1 VTSAAAHPSPA
12 SRWVA
17 MLLSGLTVLLLTAMA
32 LQGALTGELTRRTV
46 APDSGLLLTMATIAA
61 VGLVVARHQP
71 RNAIGW
77 LLLAVALCFL
87 LAFNAGG
94 YTTFRYAHHHTGLPL
109 GPVALLLTPA
119 LLAAIPLFALV
130 IMLFPDGRLP
140 SGAWRRFTWACLVLC
155 AIGPLS
161 FELVTATAIA
171 GHHVNVL
178 PDGQLAAI
186 EHPAGGTAW
195 LGVVAPVF
203 FGAVAVL
210 WIGAIAR
217 QVLNWRRSAGERRQQ
232 LKWLLSGAVVFAA
245 LGVPSLAVTS
255 PVWKVMTLGFAALP
269 VAIGVGILK
278 YRLYE
283 IDRIISRTLAYAIVT
298 GLLVGVYA
306 GLVLLATRVLDV
318 HGTVAVAAATLA
330 AAALF
335 TPVRRRVQR
344 VVDRR
349 FNRARYDADRTVAA
363 FAARLQDAVDLDTV
377 RAGLLAAACTS
388 LEPAHASIWIA
399 GSDR

>member
-1 VTSAAAHPSPA
+1 MLVLIGVLVLLARLTGQLTSAAILPN
-12 SRWVA
+12 
-17 MLLSGLTVLLLTAMA
+17 SGLV
-32 LQGALTGELTRRTV
+32 
-46 APDSGLLLTMATIAA
+46 LTMGVIGA
-61 VGLVVARHQP
+61 VGFVVSWHQP
-71 RNAIGW
+71 RNPTGW
-77 LLLAVALCFL
+77 LLQAVALCFM
-87 LAFNAGG
+87 LAFNAGS
-94 YTTFRYAHHHTGLPL
+94 YIIFRYAHHHPGLPL

-130 IMLFPDGRLP
+130 IMLFPDGDLP
-140 SGAWRRFTWACLVLC
+140 SPAWRRFTRACVVLC

-161 FELVTATAIA
+161 FELVTIGAIA
-171 GHHVNVL
+171 GHHIRVL

-195 LGVVAPVF
+195 LGAVAPVF

-245 LGVPSLAVTS
+245 LGVPSLGVTS
-255 PVWKVMTLGFAALP
+255 SLWKVMTLGFAALP
-269 VAIGVGILK
+269 VAIGIGILK

-283 IDRIISRTLAYAIVT
+283 IDRIISRTLAYTIVT

-306 GLVLLATRVLDV
+306 SLVLLATRVLDV
-318 HGTVAVAAATLA
+318 HGTVAVAGATLA

-335 TPVRRRVQR
+335 TPLRRRVQR
-344 VVDRR
+344 IVDRR
-349 FNRARYDADRTVAA
+349 FNRARYDADRTIAA
-363 FAARLQDAVDLDTV
+363 FAARLKDAIDLDTAGDDLATTV
-377 RAGLLAAACTS
+377 RTA
-388 LEPAHASIWIA
+388 LEPAHVSVWLDA
-399 GSDR
+399 R